1 MSIVYPVYHRN
12 KITKK
17 KVTIVAIIVTAVNI
31 TMTGLSFFFYGFSD
45 MFTITVFPLYT
56 TLVAGAYTKIFLV
69 ASRKSRVL
77 PDANEENTSSSE
89 RKKKREVLK
98 DFKLAKACLLV
109 VVCYFICTLPGPLSY
124 VLLKDFVNWKV
135 QTMIAVWSCAM
146 LFLNSVLN
154 VSIFFWKNSM
164 LRHEAKKTLQ
174 SISCLSILCRLVM
187 PCIAQHQSSVPP
199 VAEQKDIQIQAN
211 SDPS

>member
-17 KVTIVAIIVTAVNI
+17 KITIATIIIISFNTI
-31 TMTGLSFFFYGFSD
+31 MTVLSFFFYGFSNVY
-45 MFTITVFPLYT
+45 TIVVFPLYA
-56 TLVAGAYTKIFLV
+56 TLVVAAYIKIFLV
-69 ASRKSRVL
+69 GSRKNRVS
-77 PDANEENTSSSE
+77 PEVNKENMSSSE
-89 RKKKREVLK
+89 RKKKRTVLK

-109 VVCYFICTLPGPLSY
+109 VVCYFICMLPGPLSY
-124 VLLKDFVNWKV
+124 TILKDFINL
-135 QTMIAVWSCAM
+135 QLRSMIGIWACAM

-174 SISCLSILCRLVM
+174 SISCLSILCRFVM
-187 PCIAQHQSSVPP
+187 SCIAEHQGSVQS
-199 VAEQKDIQIQAN
+199 VTEQQN
-211 SDPS
+211 M